1 MINLD
6 EYAGVGTHWVALR
19 CKRNEIV
26 YFDSFSV
33 EYTSEEIEKFIGN
46 KSIKY
51 NIFQVQ
57 SNNTIMCGLLH
68 WIHWL
73 HASR

>member
-6 EYAGVGTHWVALR
+6 EYAGVGTHWVVLR

-68 WIHWL
+68 WIH
-73 HASR
+73 